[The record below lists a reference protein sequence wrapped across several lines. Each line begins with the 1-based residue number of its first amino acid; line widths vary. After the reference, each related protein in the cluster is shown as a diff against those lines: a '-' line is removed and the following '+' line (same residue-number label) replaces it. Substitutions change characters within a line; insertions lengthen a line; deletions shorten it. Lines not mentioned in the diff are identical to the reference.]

1 MRNDLVAE
9 EVEIDP
15 FVSGS
20 ALLASKL
27 MSIERAR
34 FGEIA
39 NGKGEMKTGPCWHQL
54 SLWQA
59 LGEDQALP
67 AKGSPF
73 GTSNMGKKAPSR
85 SRRRRPPQP
94 PQRKLLKIDGE
105 PVPVTLK
112 LNRRAR
118 QLIVRV
124 NPSTG
129 EVVVVAPSRR
139 SLAHAMEF
147 ARKQSDWIAQRLE
160 NVPEPIPVGL
170 GRRILYRGKEHVIRY
185 GEAGR
190 RPVWIENGGEGR
202 IIRVNGR
209 SEHAA
214 RRVIDFLKGEARR
227 VLDARAMYY
236 AELLDVKPARVTVRD
251 TSSRWGSC
259 SSTRNL
265 SFSWRLILAPPYV
278 LEYVVA
284 HEIAH
289 LREMNHGRRFW
300 RLVEELVGNV
310 ERPQAW
316 LNDNGAMLH
325 RYAPRM
331 VTE

>member
-1 MRNDLVAE
+1 
-9 EVEIDP
+9 
-15 FVSGS
+15 
-20 ALLASKL
+20 
-27 MSIERAR
+27 
-34 FGEIA
+34 
-39 NGKGEMKTGPCWHQL
+39 
-54 SLWQA
+54 
-59 LGEDQALP
+59 
-67 AKGSPF
+67 
-73 GTSNMGKKAPSR
+73 MGKHAAAR
-85 SRRRRPPQP
+85 TRRRKPPQP

-112 LNRRAR
+112 LNPRAR

-124 NPSTG
+124 HPSTG

-139 SLAHAMEF
+139 SLSHAMEF
-147 ARKQSDWIAQRLE
+147 ARKQSKWIAQRLE

-170 GRRILYRGKEHVIRY
+170 GRRILYRGEEHVIRY
-185 GEAGR
+185 GEPGR
-190 RPVWIENGGEGR
+190 RPVWIERGESER

-214 RRVIDFLKGEARR
+214 RRVLDFLKRDARHT
-227 VLDARAMYY
+227 LDARAMHY
-236 AELLDVKPARVTVRD
+236 AEILDVRPARVTVRD

-265 SFSWRLILAPPYV
+265 SFSWRLILAPSFV
-278 LEYVVA
+278 LDYVVA
-284 HEIAH
+284 HEVAH

-300 RLVEELVGNV
+300 RLVEDLVGNV
-310 ERPQAW
+310 ERPQVW
-316 LNDNGAMLH
+316 LDENGAALH

>member
-1 MRNDLVAE
+1 MGRQV
-9 EVEIDP
+9 
-15 FVSGS
+15 
-20 ALLASKL
+20 
-27 MSIERAR
+27 RAR
-34 FGEIA
+34 P
-39 NGKGEMKTGPCWHQL
+39 KQSKP
-54 SLWQA
+54 
-59 LGEDQALP
+59 
-67 AKGSPF
+67 
-73 GTSNMGKKAPSR
+73 
-85 SRRRRPPQP
+85 RPRH
-94 PQRKLLKIDGE
+94 QRKLLKIDGE
-105 PVPVTLK
+105 PVPVLLK
-112 LNRRAR
+112 LNPRAR

-124 NPSTG
+124 HPSTG

-139 SLAHAMEF
+139 ALSHAMEF

-160 NVPEPIPVGL
+160 NVPEPMPLGL
-170 GRRILYRGKEHVIRY
+170 GRRVLYRGEEHMIRY
-185 GEAGR
+185 GEAGKH
-190 RPVWIENGGEGR
+190 PVWIERGEDGR

-214 RRVIDFLKGEARR
+214 RRVLDFLKREARR

-236 AELLDVKPARVTVRD
+236 AEILGVKPARVTVRD

-265 SFSWRLILAPPYV
+265 SFSWRLILAPAFV

-284 HEIAH
+284 HEVAH

-316 LNDNGAMLH
+316 LNENGGLLH
-325 RYAPRM
+325 RYAPRTVM
-331 VTE
+331 E

>member
-1 MRNDLVAE
+1 MA
-9 EVEIDP
+9 
-15 FVSGS
+15 
-20 ALLASKL
+20 K
-27 MSIERAR
+27 
-34 FGEIA
+34 
-39 NGKGEMKTGPCWHQL
+39 
-54 SLWQA
+54 QA
-59 LGEDQALP
+59 A
-67 AKGSPF
+67 
-73 GTSNMGKKAPSR
+73 SR
-85 SRRRRPPQP
+85 SRRRRAPQP

-147 ARKQSDWIAQRLE
+147 ARKQSGWIAQRLE

-170 GRRILYRGKEHVIRY
+170 GRRILFRGE
-185 GEAGR
+185 
-190 RPVWIENGGEGR
+190 EGR

-214 RRVIDFLKGEARR
+214 RRVIDFLKREARR

-236 AELLDVKPARVTVRD
+236 AELLGVKPARVTVRD

-284 HEIAH
+284 HEVAH

-300 RLVEELVGNV
+300 RLVEDMVGNV

-316 LNDNGAMLH
+316 LNDNGTLLH